1 MRIAI
6 YGTGGAGGYFGARL
20 AAAGEDVVF
29 VARGE
34 HLRAIRERGL
44 RLTTP
49 VDEVTVHPA
58 VAVDDP
64 SQAGTV
70 DAILFG
76 VKTWQLADAARAA
89 LPMLGP
95 GTFVVP
101 LQNGVDAPSI
111 LAAELGEARVL
122 GGTCGTISRVTEPG
136 VITSLGTVNFVK
148 FGELDDRP
156 SARTEA
162 LRAALE
168 RAGIQAR
175 IPPSIHTA
183 MWEKFLFVVS
193 MGGVGAV
200 SRVPVG
206 VTRAMPGTRAMLESS
221 MREIHDV
228 GRDHGIALPDDAVA
242 RAMVLI
248 DGLAFD
254 GTTSMQRDIEG
265 GRRSELDAWCGA
277 VVRLGRECGVATPV
291 NEFCYASL
299 LPQELRARGE
309 LTGFRDYQA

>member
-29 VARGE
+29 LARGE

-49 VDEVTVHPA
+49 IDDITIHPA
-58 VAVDDP
+58 QAFDDP
-64 SQAGTV
+64 AHVGQV

-76 VKTWQLADAARAA
+76 VKTWQLADAARSAI
-89 LPMLGP
+89 PMLGP
-95 GTFVVP
+95 ETFVVP
-101 LQNGVDAPSI
+101 LQNGVDAPAV
-111 LAAELGEARVL
+111 LAAELGAARVL
-122 GGTCGTISRVTEPG
+122 GGTCGTISRVTGPG
-136 VITSLGTVNFVK
+136 VITSVGAVNFVK
-148 FGELDDRP
+148 FGELDGRP
-156 SARTEA
+156 SARTAA
-162 LRAALE
+162 LLHALE
-168 RAGIQAR
+168 RAGVQAKV
-175 IPPSIHTA
+175 PSSIHEA
-183 MWEKFLFVVS
+183 MWEKFVFVVS

-200 SRVPVG
+200 SRAPVG
-206 VTRAMPGTRAMLESS
+206 VTRAIPETRAMLEAS
-221 MREIHDV
+221 MREIYDV
-228 GRDHGIALPDDAVA
+228 GCAHGITLPDDVVERSMALV
-242 RAMVLI
+242 

-291 NEFCYASL
+291 NAFCYASL
-299 LPQELRARGE
+299 LPQEQRARG
-309 LTGFRDYQA
+309 AVS